1 MELHRFGPLLDPIDV
16 KSFLLDAINEVQ
28 YQIDLSS
35 VDTPSSEQ
43 WSTYKSADGIV
54 LKIWNKPV
62 FPVGYGSLGELR
74 NVIDGLSLYMM
85 QGRRPRALRFQV
97 IQDID
102 ATKTVI
108 VNIGLIR
115 QDVASPN
122 PRAKRE
128 VSPLRLVQ
136 GSSMPSISGPANVS
150 SLNLLATDD
159 PDEFPIPH
167 TPYSLGFGFL
177 GAYLHLGD
185 VTTLLMAVR
194 ADIET
199 ELTAHG
205 RNARLPSTE
214 YSKDSAGLQL
224 WILQMP
230 WHTVNLAWAELAIIV
245 EGLWLY
251 IVDGRHDRETFID
264 VINHVSGRQIAL
276 GWIGKLDVRLEHMS
290 STGAVSR
297 R

>member
-1 MELHRFGPLLDPIDV
+1 M

-35 VDTPSSEQ
+35 VDTPYSKQ
-43 WSTYKSADGIV
+43 WFTYRSADGFV
-54 LKIWNKPV
+54 LEIWNKPV
-62 FPVGYGSLGELR
+62 FPEGYGSLGELR
-74 NVIDGLSLYMM
+74 NVVDGLSLYMM
-85 QGRRPRALRFQV
+85 QGGRSRAFRFQV
-97 IQDID
+97 IQEFGESKI
-102 ATKTVI
+102 VI
-108 VNIGLIR
+108 VNIGFIK
-115 QDVASPN
+115 QDVALPN
-122 PRAKRE
+122 PKAKRE

-136 GSSMPSISGPANVS
+136 GSSTPSIPGPANVS
-150 SLNLLATDD
+150 SLSLLAADD

-177 GAYLHLGD
+177 GAYLHLWD

-214 YSKDSAGLQL
+214 YSKKLAGLEL

-230 WHTVNLAWAELAIIV
+230 WETVNLTWAELAVIV

-264 VINHVSGRQIAL
+264 VINHISGRQIAL
-276 GWIGKLDVRLEHMS
+276 GWIGKLDIPLEHMS
-290 STGAVSR
+290 SKGAVSR
-297 R
+297 RYELPASPQTS